1 MNGCEEVVIAKR
13 KKDGW
18 STGLTAGFI
27 NSFQDSEFPG
37 DIFDDL
43 NSEENQLAFEV
54 QDVVEELLVQADV
67 NATAREVIWED
78 GQRLSLRDSIQR
90 IGRECPQYP
99 FDMVQRQFIIWL
111 ENFAPESYSQ
121 AQWDEYEAISKRWI
135 DDYAQKFGPLW

>member
-1 MNGCEEVVIAKR
+1 M
-13 KKDGW
+13 
-18 STGLTAGFI
+18 
-27 NSFQDSEFPG
+27 
-37 DIFDDL
+37 

-99 FDMVQRQFIIWL
+99 FDMVQQQFIIWL

-121 AQWDEYEAISKRWI
+121 AQWDEYEALSKRWI